1 MTMISHTMLFE
12 VEGNSDLDAHTD
24 LVADNL
30 IDLEES
36 HPSLLDSTVTTN
48 LTELTVEI
56 TVTVEADD
64 YTQAI
69 DTAESCIRA
78 AIHSAG
84 GNTSEWESHIKT
96 LEKKSEL
103 INA

>member
-1 MTMISHTMLFE
+1 MITHTMSFE

-24 LVADNL
+24 LVADCL

-36 HPSLLDSTVTTN
+36 HPQLLDSTVSTD
-48 LTELTVEI
+48 LKAGTVEI

-64 YTQAI
+64 YASAI
-69 DTAESCIRA
+69 DVAEACIRTG
-78 AIHSAG
+78 IHSAG
-84 GNTSEWESHIKT
+84 GHTGAWESSIKT
-96 LEKKSEL
+96 LGKRSEL